1 VINPEK
7 DTALVIALSSIKIRL
22 SDGMSICVDI
32 KRKAEKNITV
42 NIFTIKSLKLEFFNT
57 G

>member
-1 VINPEK
+1 MINPEK

-32 KRKAEKNITV
+32 KSKAEKNITV
-42 NIFTIKSLKLEFFNT
+42 NIFTIKSLKLVFFNT